1 MDEIDR
7 RLLNALQGGFPLC
20 ERPYAQA
27 AGALGISEAQ
37 LIERLARMLQDG
49 VLTRFGPMFNA
60 DRFGGGFE
68 LCAMRV
74 PPAELERVAAQV
86 NAHPEVA
93 HNYEREHDWN
103 MWFVLAAE
111 SPPQLDEVRERIA
124 RETGYAVLSLPK
136 AREFVIGLRLEA

>member
-1 MDEIDR
+1 MDELER
-7 RLLNALQGGFPLC
+7 RILNALQGGFPLC
-20 ERPYAQA
+20 ERPYAEA
-27 AGALGISEAQ
+27 AAALGVSEEQ
-37 LIERLARMLQDG
+37 LIARLAHMLEEG
-49 VLTRFGPMFNA
+49 VLTRFGPMYNA

-74 PPAELERVAAQV
+74 PQQDIERVAAQV
-86 NAHPEVA
+86 NSHPEVA

-111 SPPQLDEVRERIA
+111 SPPQLAQARKRIE

-136 AREFVIGLRLEA
+136 EREFRIGLRLEA